1 MVWWSVAAGTRV
13 TRRPVVSSSSRM
25 SAAWRSSDRCAAN
38 RAPNGSSPLRH
49 SSRWRCDS
57 DKVANTSLATW
68 SATGAA
74 PWASRR
80 TAAAGS
86 GARPTAWAASTSTA
100 HQPWAKS
107 TTARTTSGSGVR
119 RCEATSVA
127 ASSSVI
133 RSRSPRSTVR
143 CPSSSG
149 TSRVRGRSHRL
160 MSSSRIESGAVR
172 SSSSITRTLAAG
184 SAWASSITISRGPA
198 CAPWIEVAPWE
209 ARSSATRSRRG
220 VRAASACTQM
230 RVLPVVA
237 AGSQPPGDAQ
247 RLAGPDRAGDQGDPH
262 AGGLVE
268 ALPQPRTRHEVAWRD
283 GHGAAVVRRD
293 PRRGRLL
300 ATGVVAVAGRH
311 RCGGA
316 TVLHPY
322 LLRQLA
328 QAPVLVELSVR
339 HSEGP
344 RSDGTGRTT
353 GSRSGRPEGTSV
365 PLQMGSGRPAVVPT
379 GTRGTGRRRSS
390 PGRAQAFCTGDHSAA
405 HPDRVGHP
413 IRATRPAYQRSPRSW
428 LHKAQMTSTLTP
440 MRTSAHSG

>member
-25 SAAWRSSDRCAAN
+25 SAAWRSSDRCAAS

-49 SSRWRCDS
+49 SSRWRCGS
-57 DKVANTSLATW
+57 VRVANTSLATW

-100 HQPWAKS
+100 HQPCAKS

-149 TSRVRGRSHRL
+149 TSRVSGRSHRL

-184 SAWASSITISRGPA
+184 SAWASSMTISRGPA
-198 CAPWIEVAPWE
+198 WRAVGRAGSLGGAVERDAQPPWGQG
-209 ARSSATRSRRG
+209 G
-220 VRAASACTQM
+220 VGVHPDG
-230 RVLPVVA
+230 VLPVVP

-247 RLAGPDRAGDQGDPH
+247 RLAGPDRAGDEGDAH

-268 ALPQPRTRHEVAWRD
+268 ALPQPGAWHEVAGRD
-283 GHGAAVVRRD
+283 RHRPAVVRGD
-293 PRRGRLL
+293 PRRSRLL
-300 ATGVVAVAGRH
+300 ASGVVAVAGRD
-311 RCGGA
+311 RCRGV

-328 QAPVLVELSVR
+328 QAPVRVELLSSSLR
-339 HSEGP
+339 
-344 RSDGTGRTT
+344 
-353 GSRSGRPEGTSV
+353 RPEE
-365 PLQMGSGRPAVVPT
+365 
-379 GTRGTGRRRSS
+379 
-390 PGRAQAFCTGDHSAA
+390 
-405 HPDRVGHP
+405 
-413 IRATRPAYQRSPRSW
+413 
-428 LHKAQMTSTLTP
+428 
-440 MRTSAHSG
+440 